1 MPVIYA
7 IVIYAA
13 LFFTGTTISKIL
25 PPAKLSPSPT
35 IQSTPSPTAQI
46 SPSQTTIATIIP
58 TKHMSVMYKVTKV
71 VDGDTINV
79 LIDGKSK
86 PVRLIGIDTPETVDP
101 RKPVQ
106 CFGKEASDKTKE
118 LLAGKSVVLEAD
130 PTQGDT
136 DKYNR
141 LLRFVFLENGT
152 LINKL
157 LISEGYAHEY
167 TYQSNP
173 YKYHAEFIQAQTHAR
188 ENKKGLWA
196 DNVCMTPTIT
206 PYKTVTPRPTT
217 VQVITAQPTIYIP
230 PIIQQTT
237 KPSSNRFSCSC
248 SKVCDAMVSCNEAYF
263 QLNECGCSR
272 RDGDSDGVPCENIC
286 PGG

>member
-13 LFFTGTTISKIL
+13 LFLTGTAISKVA
-25 PPAKLSPSPT
+25 PPAKPTPSPT
-35 IQSTPSPTAQI
+35 IQSTPSPTTQI
-46 SPSQTTIATIIP
+46 SPSQSTTATTTP
-58 TKHMSVMYKVTKV
+58 TKQIRVTYKVTKV

-79 LIDGKSK
+79 LVDGKSR

-118 LLAGKSVVLEAD
+118 LLTGKNVALEAD

-141 LLRFVFLENGT
+141 LLRFVFLEDGT
-152 LINKL
+152 HINKL

-173 YKYHAEFIQAQTHAR
+173 YKYQAEFIQAQIQAR

-196 DNVCMTPTIT
+196 DNVCITPTVTSQIST
-206 PYKTVTPRPTT
+206 PKPTT
-217 VQVITAQPTIYIP
+217 SQVITIQPTVYTP

-237 KPSSNRFSCSC
+237 KPSSSGFSCSC
-248 SKVCDAMVSCNEAYF
+248 SKVCDAMASCAEAYF
-263 QLNECGCSR
+263 QLNECGCSK
-272 RDGDSDGVPCENIC
+272 RDGDSDGVPCESIC